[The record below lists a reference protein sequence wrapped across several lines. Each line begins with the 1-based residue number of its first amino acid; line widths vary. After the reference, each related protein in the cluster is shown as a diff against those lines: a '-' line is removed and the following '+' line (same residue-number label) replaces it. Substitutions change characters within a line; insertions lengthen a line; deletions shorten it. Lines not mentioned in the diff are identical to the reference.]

1 MANVGSLGGIKFNT
15 SMRRVL
21 TFSEYQRSGQ
31 AKYATHEIIGKK
43 GRLEYTGLDPEE
55 ITIEIQ
61 LMAQLNS
68 QPETQLK
75 KLRKM
80 RDDGEVV
87 SFIIGNKPVSQ
98 NKWIVKGLSEAV
110 PHWGAGGKIAYASVQ
125 VTLTEYITSTVEALG
140 ASKSTPWGD
149 VSNQIQEV
157 RDQVD
162 AYQTQAL
169 DFLDDV
175 EDTLGVSL

>member
-31 AKYATHEIIGKK
+31 AKYATHDIIGQKS
-43 GRLEYTGLDPEE
+43 RLEYTGLDPEE

-61 LMAQLNS
+61 LMAQLKS
-68 QPETQLK
+68 RPEEQLA

-80 RDDGEVV
+80 RDDGEVI

-98 NKWIVKGLSEAV
+98 NKWIIKGLSEAV
-110 PHWGAGGKIAYASVQ
+110 PHWGSRGKIAYATVQ
-125 VTLTEYITSTVEALG
+125 VTLTEYIVNSVDSI
-140 ASKSTPWGD
+140 SKATPWGD
-149 VSNQIQEV
+149 ISSQVTDIRE
-157 RDQVD
+157 QVD
-162 AYQTQAL
+162 AYETQAL
-169 DFLDDV
+169 DFLDEA